1 MKIVQEA
8 RPYLIFSLGQEK
20 FAIRVDHVQEVVEVV
35 PVTKV
40 PNVPAFML
48 GIINLRGRVVPLLD
62 TRVKLSLPK
71 KEVTKKSR
79 ILILDIPGEDNKNL
93 EIGALVD
100 VANEVVSIKD
110 ADILEAPTVEANKL
124 STPVTGLLNDNG
136 DITMIIDISRVFSL
150 QEIHSLNTN

>member
-1 MKIVQEA
+1 MKNAPEA

-20 FAIRVDHVQEVVEVV
+20 FAINVDHVQEVVEVV
-35 PVTKV
+35 PITKV
-40 PNVPAFML
+40 PNVPDFML
-48 GIINLRGRVVPLLD
+48 GIINLRGRVLPLLD
-62 TRVKLSLPK
+62 TRVKLNLPK

-100 VANEVVSIKD
+100 VANEVVSIRE
-110 ADILEAPTVEANKL
+110 ADIQEAPAVEMNKQA
-124 STPVTGLLNDNG
+124 TPITGLLNDNG

-150 QEIHSLNTN
+150 QDIIQVNNN